1 MELPQAHSPSHAEQ
15 RHQPDPSSHAEQRHQ
30 PDPPSHAE
38 QRHQPDPPLGC
49 FTAAAG
55 FTRDIFSLDGR
66 VAIVTGASGTLGER
80 YCRVLADRGATVVA
94 AARRLDRLE
103 ALAGEVP
110 RVVPVGCDVTDDSQ
124 LEHLASVAAEHG
136 GPDIVVNNAG
146 TSDAVIRAHEQ
157 DPGQFRRVLDIN
169 LTAAFVLSAAAAR
182 RMIEHGRGGS
192 IVNVAS
198 MLGIV
203 ASGGNHQAGYVAS
216 KSGLIGL
223 TREMAKQ
230 WAPEGIRVNAIAP
243 GYFRSGLTE
252 EMFTSDDA
260 PGLRHIQR
268 NTLMRRAGA
277 INEFDGP
284 LLLLASDAGSYITG
298 QTIVIDGGW
307 TAR

>member
-1 MELPQAHSPSHAEQ
+1 MAS
-15 RHQPDPSSHAEQRHQ
+15 
-30 PDPPSHAE
+30 
-38 QRHQPDPPLGC
+38 
-49 FTAAAG
+49 AAG
-55 FTRDIFSLDGR
+55 SARDIFSLDGR
-66 VAIVTGASGTLGER
+66 VAIVTGASGTLGKR
-80 YCRVLADRGATVVA
+80 YCGVLAGRGATVVA

-103 ALAGEVP
+103 ALASEVP
-110 RVVPVGCDVTDDSQ
+110 GVVPVDCDVTDDSQ
-124 LEHLASVAAEHG
+124 LLRLVEVAATHG

-146 TSDAVIRAHEQ
+146 TSDAVVRAHEQ
-157 DPGQFRRVLDIN
+157 DPDQFRRVLDIN

-182 RMIEHGRGGS
+182 WMIEHGRGGN

-198 MLGIV
+198 MLGKV

-223 TREMAKQ
+223 TRELAKQ

-252 EMFTSDDA
+252 EMFAGDDA

-268 NTLMRRAGA
+268 NTLMRRAGE
-277 INEFDGP
+277 IDEFDGA

>member
-1 MELPQAHSPSHAEQ
+1 MAS
-15 RHQPDPSSHAEQRHQ
+15 
-30 PDPPSHAE
+30 
-38 QRHQPDPPLGC
+38 
-49 FTAAAG
+49 TAG
-55 FTRDIFSLDGR
+55 SGHDIFSLDGR

-80 YCRVLADRGATVVA
+80 YCRVLAGRGATVVA

-103 ALAGEVP
+103 ALSSEVP
-110 RVVPVGCDVTDDSQ
+110 GVVPVGCDVTDDS
-124 LEHLASVAAEHG
+124 HLRRLVEVAAKHG

-157 DPGQFRRVLDIN
+157 DPDHFRRVLDIN
-169 LTAAFVLSAAAAR
+169 LIAAFVLSAAAAR
-182 RMIEHGRGGS
+182 WMIEHGRRGS

-223 TREMAKQ
+223 TRELAKQ

-252 EMFTSDDA
+252 EMFAGDDA

-268 NTLMRRAGA
+268 NTLMRRAGE
-277 INEFDGP
+277 IDEFDGA

>member
-1 MELPQAHSPSHAEQ
+1 MDATGAHPAD
-15 RHQPDPSSHAEQRHQ
+15 DP
-30 PDPPSHAE
+30 
-38 QRHQPDPPLGC
+38 
-49 FTAAAG
+49 
-55 FTRDIFSLDGR
+55 FSVRGR
-66 VAIVTGASGTLGER
+66 VAVVTGASGTLGQR
-80 YCRVLADRGATVVA
+80 YCRLLASRGATVVA

-103 ALAGEVP
+103 ALAGEVAG
-110 RVVPVGCDVTDDSQ
+110 VVPVGCDVADDSQ
-124 LEHLASVAAEHG
+124 LQRLVDAAADLG

-146 TSDAVIRAHEQ
+146 TSDAVVRAHEQ
-157 DPGQFRRVLDIN
+157 DPAQFRRVLEIN
-169 LTAAFVLSAAAAR
+169 LTSAFVLSSAAAR
-182 RMIEHGRGGS
+182 EMISHGRGGS

-230 WAPEGIRVNAIAP
+230 WAPDGIRVNAIAP
-243 GYFRSGLTE
+243 GYFRSELTE
-252 EMFTSDDA
+252 EMFAGDA
-260 PGLRHIQR
+260 PGLGHIQR
-268 NTLMRRAGA
+268 NTLMRRAGEVH
-277 INEFDGP
+277 EFDGA

>member
-1 MELPQAHSPSHAEQ
+1 MTAGAAPS
-15 RHQPDPSSHAEQRHQ
+15 D
-30 PDPPSHAE
+30 
-38 QRHQPDPPLGC
+38 
-49 FTAAAG
+49 
-55 FTRDIFSLDGR
+55 DIFSMQGK

-80 YCRVLADRGATVVA
+80 YCRVLAGRGATVVA

-103 ALAGEVP
+103 TLADKVAGI
-110 RVVPVGCDVTDDSQ
+110 VPVGCDVTDDSQ
-124 LEHLASVAAEHG
+124 LQRLVEVAAEHG

-146 TSDAVIRAHEQ
+146 TSDAVVRAHEE
-157 DPGQFRRVLDIN
+157 DPAEFRRVMEIN
-169 LTAAFVLSAAAAR
+169 LTSAFVLSAAAAR
-182 RMIEHGRGGS
+182 KMIEHGRGGS

-223 TREMAKQ
+223 TRELAKQ

-252 EMFTSDDA
+252 EMFGSDDA

-268 NTLMRRAGA
+268 NTLMRRPGTVE
-277 INEFDGP
+277 EFDGA

>member
-1 MELPQAHSPSHAEQ
+1 MAS
-15 RHQPDPSSHAEQRHQ
+15 
-30 PDPPSHAE
+30 
-38 QRHQPDPPLGC
+38 
-49 FTAAAG
+49 AAG
-55 FTRDIFSLDGR
+55 ADRDVFSLDGR

-80 YCRVLADRGATVVA
+80 YCRVLAGRGATVVA
-94 AARRLDRLE
+94 ATRRLDRLE
-103 ALAGEVP
+103 ALAGEAP
-110 RVVPVGCDVTDDSQ
+110 GVVPAGCDVTDDAQ
-124 LEHLASVAAEHG
+124 LRRLVEVAAEHG

-146 TSDAVIRAHEQ
+146 TSDAVVRAHEQ
-157 DPGQFRRVLDIN
+157 DPDHFRRVLDIN
-169 LTAAFVLSAAAAR
+169 LTAAFVLSAAAAGW
-182 RMIEHGRGGS
+182 MIEHGRRGS

-223 TREMAKQ
+223 TRELAKQ
-230 WAPEGIRVNAIAP
+230 WAPEGIRVNAVAP

-252 EMFTSDDA
+252 EMFAGDA

-268 NTLMRRAGA
+268 NTLMRRAGEVD
-277 INEFDGP
+277 EFDGA

-298 QTIVIDGGW
+298 QTIVVDGGW

>member
-1 MELPQAHSPSHAEQ
+1 MAS
-15 RHQPDPSSHAEQRHQ
+15 
-30 PDPPSHAE
+30 
-38 QRHQPDPPLGC
+38 
-49 FTAAAG
+49 TAG
-55 FTRDIFSLDGR
+55 STQDIFSLDGR

-80 YCRVLADRGATVVA
+80 YCRVLAGRGATVVA
-94 AARRLDRLE
+94 AARRPGLLE
-103 ALAGEVP
+103 AWASEVP
-110 RVVPVGCDVTDDSQ
+110 GVVPAGCDVTDDSQ
-124 LEHLASVAAEHG
+124 LLRLVDVAAEHG

-157 DPGQFRRVLDIN
+157 DPDQFRRVLDIN

-182 RMIEHGRGGS
+182 WMIEHGRAGS

-223 TREMAKQ
+223 TRELAKQ
-230 WAPEGIRVNAIAP
+230 WAAEGIRVNAIAP

-252 EMFTSDDA
+252 EMFAGDDA

-268 NTLMRRAGA
+268 NTLMRRAGE
-277 INEFDGP
+277 IHEFDGA

>member
-1 MELPQAHSPSHAEQ
+1 MA
-15 RHQPDPSSHAEQRHQ
+15 
-30 PDPPSHAE
+30 
-38 QRHQPDPPLGC
+38 
-49 FTAAAG
+49 AAAG
-55 FTRDIFSLDGR
+55 ADPDVFSLDGR

-80 YCRVLADRGATVVA
+80 YCRVLAGRGATVIA

-103 ALAGEVP
+103 ALASEVP
-110 RVVPVGCDVTDDSQ
+110 GVVPVGCDVTDDSQ
-124 LEHLASVAAEHG
+124 LRHLVEAAAELG

-146 TSDAVIRAHEQ
+146 ASDAVVRAHQQ
-157 DPGQFRRVLDIN
+157 DPAQFRRMLEIN

-182 RMIEHGRGGS
+182 RMIEHGTGGS

-223 TREMAKQ
+223 TRELAKQ
-230 WAPEGIRVNAIAP
+230 WAPDGIRVNAIAP
-243 GYFRSGLTE
+243 GYFRSELTE
-252 EMFTSDDA
+252 PMFAADDA

-268 NTLMRRAGA
+268 NTLMRRAGE
-277 INEFDGP
+277 IDEFDGA
-284 LLLLASDAGSYITG
+284 LLLLASDAGSYMTG
-298 QTIVIDGGW
+298 QTIVVDGGW

>member
-1 MELPQAHSPSHAEQ
+1 MAS
-15 RHQPDPSSHAEQRHQ
+15 
-30 PDPPSHAE
+30 
-38 QRHQPDPPLGC
+38 
-49 FTAAAG
+49 AAG
-55 FTRDIFSLDGR
+55 ATQDIFSLDGR

-80 YCRVLADRGATVVA
+80 YCRVLAGRGATVVA

-103 ALAGEVP
+103 ALAREVP

-124 LEHLASVAAEHG
+124 LLRLVEVAAEHG

-157 DPGQFRRVLDIN
+157 DPDHFRRVLDIN

-182 RMIEHGRGGS
+182 WMIEHGRRGN

-223 TREMAKQ
+223 TRELAKQ

-252 EMFTSDDA
+252 EMFAGDDA
-260 PGLRHIQR
+260 PGLRHIER
-268 NTLMRRAGA
+268 NTLMRRAGEVD
-277 INEFDGP
+277 EFDGA

>member
-1 MELPQAHSPSHAEQ
+1 MASVAGSP
-15 RHQPDPSSHAEQRHQ
+15 
-30 PDPPSHAE
+30 
-38 QRHQPDPPLGC
+38 
-49 FTAAAG
+49 
-55 FTRDIFSLDGR
+55 RDVFSLAGR

-80 YCRVLADRGATVVA
+80 YCRVLAGRGATVVA

-103 ALAGEVP
+103 ALASEVP
-110 RVVPVGCDVTDDSQ
+110 GVVPAGCDVTEDSQ
-124 LEHLASVAAEHG
+124 LRRLVEVAAQYG

-157 DPGQFRRVLDIN
+157 DPDQFRQVLDIN
-169 LTAAFVLSAAAAR
+169 LTAAFVLSGAAAR
-182 RMIEHGRGGS
+182 SMIEHGRGGS

-223 TREMAKQ
+223 TRELAKQ

-243 GYFRSGLTE
+243 GYFRSGLTS
-252 EMFTSDDA
+252 EMFVTDDA
-260 PGLRHIQR
+260 PGLLHIQR
-268 NTLMRRAGA
+268 NTLMRRAA
-277 INEFDGP
+277 RVDEFDGA

-298 QTIVIDGGW
+298 QTLVIDGGW

>member
-1 MELPQAHSPSHAEQ
+1 MTSPDA
-15 RHQPDPSSHAEQRHQ
+15 QPGD
-30 PDPPSHAE
+30 
-38 QRHQPDPPLGC
+38 
-49 FTAAAG
+49 
-55 FTRDIFSLDGR
+55 DIFSLDGR

-80 YCRVLADRGATVVA
+80 YCRVLAGRGATVVA

-103 ALAGEVP
+103 AVASEVP
-110 RVVPVGCDVTDDSQ
+110 GVVPVGCDVTDDSQ
-124 LEHLASVAAEHG
+124 LRRLVEVAAEHG

-146 TSDAVIRAHEQ
+146 TSDAVVRAHEQ
-157 DPGQFRRVLDIN
+157 DADQFRRVLDIN

-182 RMIEHGRGGS
+182 WMIEHGRRGN

-223 TREMAKQ
+223 TRELAKQ

-252 EMFTSDDA
+252 EMFAGDDA
-260 PGLRHIQR
+260 PGLRHIER
-268 NTLMRRAGA
+268 NTLMRRAGE
-277 INEFDGP
+277 IDEFDGA

>member
-1 MELPQAHSPSHAEQ
+1 MAS
-15 RHQPDPSSHAEQRHQ
+15 
-30 PDPPSHAE
+30 
-38 QRHQPDPPLGC
+38 
-49 FTAAAG
+49 AAG
-55 FTRDIFSLDGR
+55 AARDIFSLDGR

-80 YCRVLADRGATVVA
+80 YCRVLAGRGATVVA

-110 RVVPVGCDVTDDSQ
+110 AVVPVRCDVTDDSQ
-124 LEHLASVAAEHG
+124 LRRLVEVAAEHG

-146 TSDAVIRAHEQ
+146 TSDAVVRAHEQ
-157 DPGQFRRVLDIN
+157 DPDQFRGVLDIN
-169 LTAAFVLSAAAAR
+169 LTAAFVLSASAAR
-182 RMIEHGRGGS
+182 WMIEHGRRGS

-198 MLGIV
+198 MLGTV

-223 TREMAKQ
+223 TRELAKQ
-230 WAPEGIRVNAIAP
+230 WAPEGIRVNAVAP

-252 EMFTSDDA
+252 EMFAGDA

-268 NTLMRRAGA
+268 NTLMRRAGE
-277 INEFDGP
+277 IDEFDGA

-298 QTIVIDGGW
+298 QTIVVDGGW

>member
-1 MELPQAHSPSHAEQ
+1 MSVRPVSD
-15 RHQPDPSSHAEQRHQ
+15 DP
-30 PDPPSHAE
+30 
-38 QRHQPDPPLGC
+38 
-49 FTAAAG
+49 
-55 FTRDIFSLDGR
+55 FSVEGR

-80 YCRVLADRGATVVA
+80 YCRLLASRGATVVA

-103 ALAGEVP
+103 ALAGEAPGIVP
-110 RVVPVGCDVTDDSQ
+110 ADCDVTDDSQ
-124 LEHLASVAAEHG
+124 LRQLVEVAAEHG

-146 TSDAVIRAHEQ
+146 TTDAVVRAHEQ
-157 DPGQFRRVLDIN
+157 DPAEFRRVLDIN
-169 LTAAFVLSAAAAR
+169 LTAAFVLSSAAAR
-182 RMIEHGRGGS
+182 HMIGRGQGGS

-223 TREMAKQ
+223 TRELAKQ
-230 WAPEGIRVNAIAP
+230 WASDGIRVNAIAP
-243 GYFRSGLTE
+243 GYFRSELTE
-252 EMFTSDDA
+252 EMFAPTDA

-268 NTLMRRAGA
+268 NTLMRRAGE
-277 INEFDGP
+277 IDEFDGA
-284 LLLLASDAGSYITG
+284 LLLLASGAGSYITG

>member
-1 MELPQAHSPSHAEQ
+1 MELGRRMAS
-15 RHQPDPSSHAEQRHQ
+15 
-30 PDPPSHAE
+30 
-38 QRHQPDPPLGC
+38 
-49 FTAAAG
+49 TAGPTA
-55 FTRDIFSLDGR
+55 DIFSLDGR
-66 VAIVTGASGTLGER
+66 VAVVTGASGTLGER
-80 YCRVLADRGATVVA
+80 YCRVLAGRGATVVA

-103 ALAGEVP
+103 ALACEVP
-110 RVVPVGCDVTDDSQ
+110 GVVPAGCDVTDDSQ
-124 LEHLASVAAEHG
+124 LRRLVETAATHG

-146 TSDAVIRAHEQ
+146 TSDAVIRAHDQ
-157 DPGQFRRVLDIN
+157 DPDHFRRVLDIN

-182 RMIEHGRGGS
+182 WMIEHGRPGN

-223 TREMAKQ
+223 TRELAKQ

-252 EMFTSDDA
+252 EMFAGDDA
-260 PGLRHIQR
+260 PGLRHIER
-268 NTLMRRAGA
+268 NTLMRRAGE
-277 INEFDGP
+277 IDEFDGA

-298 QTIVIDGGW
+298 QTIVVDGGW

>member
-1 MELPQAHSPSHAEQ
+1 MEAADTPRAE
-15 RHQPDPSSHAEQRHQ
+15 
-30 PDPPSHAE
+30 
-38 QRHQPDPPLGC
+38 
-49 FTAAAG
+49 
-55 FTRDIFSLDGR
+55 DIFSLDGR

-80 YCRVLADRGATVVA
+80 YCRVLAGRGATVVA

-110 RVVPVGCDVTDDSQ
+110 GVMPVGCDVTDDSQ
-124 LEHLASVAAEHG
+124 LRRLVEVAAEHG

-157 DPGQFRRVLDIN
+157 DPDHFRRVLDIN

-182 RMIEHGRGGS
+182 WMIEHGRRGN

-223 TREMAKQ
+223 TRELAKQ

-252 EMFTSDDA
+252 EMFAGDDA
-260 PGLRHIQR
+260 PGLRHIER
-268 NTLMRRAGA
+268 NTLMRRAGE
-277 INEFDGP
+277 IDEFDGA

-298 QTIVIDGGW
+298 QTILIDGGW